1 MINRRSLI
9 ATLSMLAG
17 AAGIGSADHSHAQSD
32 APTSDAPPRRLI
44 ACEEGFALP
53 ETQAATRAWLAANPE
68 GEPGLRALGGGFGPE
83 QGRRWFAE
91 LVDLGAVREQAMDAA
106 GITTQL
112 LLHGSPG
119 VQIFEA
125 AEATRLAALTNDR
138 MAELAGTNPRRY
150 APLATIAPQDPAA
163 AAREL
168 ERGVRELRL
177 HGALIN
183 SHTKGEY
190 LDDPRFWPIFE
201 AAEALGA
208 PIYLHPREP
217 APAML
222 QPYLAHATIG
232 PIWGFAADTGLHALR
247 LILAGVFDRFPRL
260 QIVLGHLGEGL
271 PFFIDRID
279 IRYRVD
285 GSPARVAL
293 RRLPSDYLRENFH
306 LTTSGMNWQPAVDQ
320 ALAVMGPER
329 ILFAADWPFEDATDA
344 AQRFRAMRFAPEVRD
359 RVAYRNAERLFRIAP
374 IS

>member
-1 MINRRSLI
+1 MIDRRSLI

-17 AAGIGSADHSHAQSD
+17 AAGLGSAARSQSQGAAQTPA
-32 APTSDAPPRRLI
+32 APLRRLI

-53 ETQAATRAWLAANPE
+53 ETQAATRAWLAAHPE
-68 GEPGLRALGGGFGPE
+68 EEPGLRALAGGFGPA
-83 QGRRWFAE
+83 QARRWFAE
-91 LVDLGAVREQAMDAA
+91 LVDVAAVREQAMEAA
-106 GITTQL
+106 GITTQV

-119 VQIFEA
+119 VQIFDA
-125 AEATRLAALTNDR
+125 AEGTRLAALANDR
-138 MAELAGTNPRRY
+138 MAELARREPRRY

-190 LDDPRFWPIFE
+190 LDDPKFWPIFE
-201 AAEALGA
+201 AAEALSA

-217 APAML
+217 APTML
-222 QPYLAHATIG
+222 PPFVPHATMG

-285 GSPARVAL
+285 GSPARTAL
-293 RRLPSDYLRENFH
+293 RRLPSDYLRANFH

-320 ALAVMGPER
+320 ALTVMGPER

-344 AQRFRAMRFAPEVRD
+344 AQRFRAMPFAPDLRD
-359 RVAYRNAERLFRIAP
+359 RIACRNAEALFRIAP
-374 IS
+374 LS